1 MRYCL
6 GTVQFGLNYGIQN
19 NGRPSETQVN
29 ELLKTALSSGIDVF
43 DTAAAYGDSEI
54 VLGKFFSQHPNLT
67 CKIVT
72 KISSDVLNSA
82 GSGFEYDVL
91 CKCAKESLNKLQMK
105 KLYGLL
111 YHDSKVVDLS
121 SRVSSLIKLKE
132 SNLVEKVGIS
142 VYTPEEALKAI
153 GYNIDIVQVPYNL
166 FDARLDKEGFFTK
179 AKEKNIEIYARS
191 SLLQGL
197 ALMDYNNL
205 PENVLFAKTYVKKFD
220 DICRKYGVDRLFAA
234 VNYVASNEYIDYI
247 VFGVDNMDQL
257 QQYLSIRDGELTK
270 KFIDEIKSEFNDVP
284 EKLVNPVLWK

>member
-1 MRYCL
+1 MKYCL

-19 NGRPSETQVN
+19 NGRPSETQIN
-29 ELLKTALSSGIDVF
+29 ELLKTALFSGIDVF
-43 DTAAAYGDSEI
+43 DTAAAYGDSETI
-54 VLGKFFSQHPNLT
+54 LGNFFSQQPNLA
-67 CKIVT
+67 CKIIT
-72 KISSDVLNSA
+72 KISSDVMNSA

-91 CKCAKESLNKLQMK
+91 CKCVKESLDKLQMK

-111 YHDSKVVDLS
+111 YHDSKAVDLS
-121 SRVSSLIKLKE
+121 GRVNSLIKLKE
-132 SNLVEKVGIS
+132 SNLAEKVGIS

-205 PENVLFAKTYVKKFD
+205 PENVLFAKTYIEKFD
-220 DICRKYGVDRLFAA
+220 DLCRKYGVDRLFAA

-247 VFGVDNMDQL
+247 VFGVDNLEQL
-257 QQYLSIRDGELTK
+257 QQYLSIRDSSLPK
-270 KFIDEIKSEFNDVP
+270 DFIGEIKKAFESVP